1 MPFSIKKIIETTD
14 YFLFENEK
22 AGRKFIKKIT
32 PTKSQDSLKLNLINK
47 FTLKEELNSFLK
59 PIFNGFNI
67 GLISDAG
74 CPGVADPGSDI
85 IKIAHQSNIKVV
97 PLVGPSSILL
107 AIMSSGLNGQNFAFN
122 GYLPIDKDDKKSKIK
137 ELERLSFQKNQ
148 SQIFIETPYRNNK
161 MFEDLL
167 KNLSDSTNLCI
178 ACDLTL
184 KNEFVRTLSV
194 NEWGKNKINIDK
206 KPAIFIIHK
215 S

>member
-1 MPFSIKKIIETTD
+1 M
-14 YFLFENEK
+14 FENEK

-32 PTKSQDSLKLNLINK
+32 PTKAQNSIKVNLINK

-59 PIFNGFNI
+59 PIFDGYNI

-97 PLVGPSSILL
+97 PLVGPSSIIL

-122 GYLPIDKDDKKSKIK
+122 GYLPIDRDDKKTKIK
-137 ELERLSFQKNQ
+137 ELERLSLQKNQ

-184 KNEFVRTLSV
+184 KNEFIRTLSV

-206 KPAIFIIHK
+206 RPAIFIIHK

>member
-1 MPFSIKKIIETTD
+1 M
-14 YFLFENEK
+14 FENEK

-32 PTKSQDSLKLNLINK
+32 PTKAQNSIKVNLINK

-59 PIFNGFNI
+59 PIFDGYNI

-85 IKIAHQSNIKVV
+85 VKIAHQSNIKVV

-122 GYLPIDKDDKKSKIK
+122 GYLPIDRDDKKTKIK
-137 ELERLSFQKNQ
+137 ELERLSLQKNQ

-184 KNEFVRTLSV
+184 KNEFIRTLSV

>member
-1 MPFSIKKIIETTD
+1 
-14 YFLFENEK
+14 LFENEK

-32 PTKSQDSLKLNLINK
+32 PTKAQNSIKVNLINK

-59 PIFNGFNI
+59 PIFDGYNI

-97 PLVGPSSILL
+97 PLVGPSSIIL

-122 GYLPIDKDDKKSKIK
+122 GYLPIDRDDKKTKIK
-137 ELERLSFQKNQ
+137 ELERLSLQKNQ

-184 KNEFVRTLSV
+184 KNEFIRTLSV